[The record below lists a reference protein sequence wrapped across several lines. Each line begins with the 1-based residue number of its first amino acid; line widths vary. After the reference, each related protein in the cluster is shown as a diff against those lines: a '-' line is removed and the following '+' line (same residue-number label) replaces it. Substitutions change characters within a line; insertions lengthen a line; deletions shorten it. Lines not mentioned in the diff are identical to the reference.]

1 MILWLVAAAL
11 AQEPGL
17 AEERLA
23 VERAATAV
31 AEARARGAS
40 RREIAELMASYRDA
54 AERLAAREAAELPA
68 VDLAAE
74 RRSALRALTEALA
87 AGREAPDA
95 HRALVAWLGE
105 PSARLS
111 LLDQALDA
119 TETVGSRDLERALV
133 ADVLDQANA
142 LFVLLSYDA
151 AAVQRDF
158 ERSSVRLSALE
169 RDLTGQAQAID
180 VQVDIVRLEGEIEAL
195 ERTAATLADA
205 RDRCDAI
212 RTRAMTLREKP

>member
-1 MILWLVAAAL
+1 MLWLVAAAL
-11 AQEPGL
+11 AQEPGV

-40 RREIAELMASYRDA
+40 RREIADLMAVYRDA
-54 AERLAAREAAELPA
+54 AERLAAREAAEVPA
-68 VDLAAE
+68 VDLAAA
-74 RRSALRALTEALA
+74 RLSALRALTEALA

-95 HRALVAWLGE
+95 HRALVEWLGQ
-105 PSARLS
+105 PSARMS
-111 LLDQALDA
+111 LLEEALDA
-119 TETVGSRDLERALV
+119 TRTVGSRNLERALV

-142 LFVLLSYDA
+142 LFVLIIYDA
-151 AAVQRDF
+151 AAVQRDL

-169 RDLTGQAQAID
+169 RDLTGQAAAID
-180 VQVDIVRLEGEIEAL
+180 VQVDIVRLEGEIHAL
-195 ERTAATLADA
+195 ERTAATLANA

-212 RTRAMTLREKP
+212 RARATTLREKP

>member
-1 MILWLVAAAL
+1 MLWLVAAAL

-23 VERAATAV
+23 AERAATAV

-40 RREIAELMASYRDA
+40 RAEIAELMAIYRDA
-54 AERLAAREAAELPA
+54 AERLAAREAAVAPA

-74 RRSALRALTEALA
+74 RLAALRALTDALA

-95 HRALVAWLGE
+95 RRALVAWLGE
-105 PSARLS
+105 PAARMS

-119 TETVGSRDLERALV
+119 TRTVGSRDLERALV

-142 LFVLLSYDA
+142 LFVLLTYDA
-151 AAVQRDF
+151 AVVRRDID
-158 ERSSVRLSALE
+158 RTSVRMSALE
-169 RDLTGQAQAID
+169 RNVPGQATAID
-180 VQVDIVRLEGEIEAL
+180 VRVEIVRLEGEIQTL
-195 ERTAATLADA
+195 ERAAATLANA
-205 RDRCDAI
+205 RERCEAI
-212 RTRAMTLREKP
+212 RARATTLRENP

>member
-1 MILWLVAAAL
+1 MLWLVAAAL

-40 RREIAELMASYRDA
+40 RAEIAELMAVYRDT
-54 AERLAAREAAELPA
+54 AERLAAREAAEAPA
-68 VDLAAE
+68 VDLTVE
-74 RRSALRALTEALA
+74 RLSALRALTDALA

-95 HRALVAWLGE
+95 RRALVAWLGE
-105 PSARLS
+105 PSARMS
-111 LLDQALDA
+111 LLEQALDA
-119 TETVGSRDLERALV
+119 TRTVGSRDLERALV

-142 LFVLLSYDA
+142 LFVLLTYDA
-151 AAVQRDF
+151 ATVRRDID
-158 ERSSVRLSALE
+158 RSRVRVSALR
-169 RDLTGQAQAID
+169 RDVPGQAAPID
-180 VQVDIVRLEGEIEAL
+180 VQVDTVRLEGEIEAL
-195 ERTAATLADA
+195 ERTAATLTNA

-212 RTRAMTLREKP
+212 RVRATTLREKP

>member
-1 MILWLVAAAL
+1 MLWLVAAAL

-23 VERAATAV
+23 AERAATAV

-40 RREIAELMASYRDA
+40 RAEIAELMAIYRDA
-54 AERLAAREAAELPA
+54 AERLAAREAAVAPA

-74 RRSALRALTEALA
+74 RLAALRALTDALA

-95 HRALVAWLGE
+95 RRALVAWLGE
-105 PSARLS
+105 PSARMS

-119 TETVGSRDLERALV
+119 TRTVGSRDLERALV

-142 LFVLLSYDA
+142 LFVLLTYDA
-151 AAVQRDF
+151 AVVRRDID
-158 ERSSVRLSALE
+158 RTSVRMSALE
-169 RDLTGQAQAID
+169 RNVPGQATAID
-180 VQVDIVRLEGEIEAL
+180 VRVEIVRLEGEIQTL
-195 ERTAATLADA
+195 ERAAATLANA
-205 RDRCDAI
+205 RERCEAI
-212 RTRAMTLREKP
+212 RARATTLRENP